1 MAHESYQK
9 TNKIPDAYKR
19 SAWGDLYV
27 RLVTK
32 KPYFFLLYII
42 LGFAL
47 ILLVTLHTQI
57 DVVEI
62 YTAEVRSVEGAIYLS
77 FQEDVSP
84 SNSEII
90 YLYAV
95 KNEAVYPVKFK
106 QELRFDDSSI
116 AWDFLLSHIG
126 DDITVEIPVRK
137 ISLLEHI
144 FAKGGKL
151 F

>member
-1 MAHESYQK
+1 M
-9 TNKIPDAYKR
+9 YKDVYKK
-19 SAWGDLYV
+19 SAWGDFYV

-42 LGFAL
+42 FGFTL
-47 ILLVTLHTQI
+47 ILLITLHTKI

-62 YTAEVRSVEGAIYLS
+62 YTAEVQSVEGTIHLS
-77 FQEDVSP
+77 FQEQINP
-84 SNSEII
+84 SNSDII

-95 KNEAVYPVKFK
+95 KNEDVYPVKCK
-106 QELRFDDSSI
+106 PEFDFFDFDENSTVR
-116 AWDFLLSHIG
+116 DFLLSHIG
-126 DDITVEIPVRK
+126 GVITVEIPVRK

-144 FAKGGKL
+144 FVKGGKS